1 MPPILS
7 RTGKHSGGL
16 LPGSIVAFIIALI
29 VLAPVLP
36 LQDVRAM
43 NVPNRFAGPSAAHW
57 LGQEEFGRDVLARLI
72 WGGRASLFIAVGSAL
87 MAALLGTILGLLV
100 SAVDLWRRPAR
111 FSGVAEISAAARRV
125 FVTTILNPKAMLVG
139 AVVIPGLMPG
149 HSAKAVAVYVV
160 LSSMAGLAWLTM
172 GAWLPLRARPYV
184 YKAAAVVLGAF
195 SVAAATSS
203 VGG

>member
-1 MPPILS
+1 MLATFIAASLVILL
-7 RTGKHSGGL
+7 TPGPTNTLLAASGAVFGPRRGAVL
-16 LPGSIVAFIIALI
+16 ALAEAAGYTVAIGFFI
-29 VLAPVLP
+29 VLAAILP
-36 LQDVRAM
+36 DSVAAM
-43 NVPNRFAGPSAAHW
+43 
-57 LGQEEFGRDVLARLI
+57 
-72 WGGRASLFIAVGSAL
+72 SAL
-87 MAALLGTILGLLV
+87 KAAAAAWLLV